1 MCGPTGVG
9 CLVTNNGVMD
19 EMQPFIGGGD
29 MIEEVWLDRSTF
41 ASGAA
46 RFEAGTPKISA
57 VVGWGAALEWL
68 GQWSMSS
75 IHAHCLRLARQ
86 AVAGLEA
93 SIPEIRIFGDHS
105 RPDSSGVVSFLHPT
119 IHASDLATLIDM
131 HGVAVRTGHHCAQP
145 LMRRIGVPATSRASF
160 YLYNTE
166 NEVNVFLDAMNIV
179 HERFA

>member
-1 MCGPTGVG
+1 
-9 CLVTNNGVMD
+9 
-19 EMQPFIGGGD
+19 
-29 MIEEVWLDRSTF
+29 
-41 ASGAA
+41 
-46 RFEAGTPKISA
+46 FEAGTPKISA